1 MRPPFRSLS
10 HAWLVIPLCACVFLA
25 WTDYERARRV
35 ESVTRTDAEDAIVD
49 ATSPTGYAGGKRWL
63 IVPERNN
70 RSYQWIAETQHML
83 ARGEWRVRHVD
94 YDNAPYG
101 REVHSASPY
110 RWWLGL
116 VAWCDHAVSGRPLGL
131 SVERAAV
138 WADPILHLLLVLGA
152 TLFAAR
158 SFGPFPAALLAVG
171 LVTLFPLA
179 GSFLPGAPD
188 DHGLAWACGFW
199 SVLFLVAGA
208 AGSHFPSTNPAG
220 QNRRARRCYVLA
232 GFAGGVS
239 LWINAVQQ
247 TAVLTGL
254 AVGGVLAAWITSR
267 ARAGK
272 PGPAGADE
280 TSPWRIWALSGAITS
295 LAAYLVEYYPA
306 HLETRLEANHPL
318 YALAWLGLGELL
330 TQTER
335 WFAQRKFAC
344 TRGQAAWLVVAIASL
359 AALPI
364 ALWLA
369 KTRPLLTL
377 DPLAARLS
385 GLPDGAV
392 AKNFAVWIVR
402 DGLTGA
408 VAATGLPLLLVGT
421 GLWQLVRRGTGA
433 DARAALAIAAG
444 PVLLTLVIACSQLR
458 WWNLFDG
465 MLLALLMA
473 SLAGSRPSRG
483 THLRVG
489 GGGWRGAP
497 GSASLRPA
505 LLPEKS
511 PTTGRWAPSRGT
523 WAGLAAVVFLPGL
536 LPLWPLPAGDKQ
548 IAFTP
553 LEARGLIER
562 ALAHWIA
569 DRAEPGR
576 AVVLGPPDKTTSWS
590 FHGGLRGIGSAN
602 RENRDGLAATVAIIT
617 AGNADEAQALLN
629 QRGITHLVLPSWDTD
644 LDEFARWSLKNP
656 NDGFLMAVH
665 NWALPPWLRPLPYR
679 LPVVPGLEGQSVA
692 VFQVTDDSNRAAAS
706 SRLAEYFLESDRLEL
721 AVAMIPGLQRYPTDL
736 GALVALAQVEKAR
749 GDAERFDKTLATL
762 LSSLAGG
769 FDRALAWDRRVSLAV
784 VLAQGGHPAQAR
796 EQTRRCLEALD
807 EARLRAMTTASL
819 FRLQVLGK
827 SFDLPIA
834 DPQLRALAV
843 RLLPAELRGRVE
855 GK

>member
-1 MRPPFRSLS
+1 MRSSFRFLS

-25 WTDYERARRV
+25 WTNYERARRV
-35 ESVTRTDAEDAIVD
+35 EAVIRTNAEDAIVD

-70 RSYQWIAETQHML
+70 RSYQWIAETQQML

-94 YDNAPYG
+94 YDNAPHG
-101 REVHSASPY
+101 REVHAASPY

-116 VAWCDHAVSGRPLGL
+116 VAWCDHAISGRPLGL
-131 SVERAAV
+131 SVERAAL
-138 WADPILHLLLVLGA
+138 WADPLLHLLLVLVA

-158 SFGPFPAALLAVG
+158 SFGPFPASLLALG

-199 SVLFLVAGA
+199 CVLFLVAGA
-208 AGSHFPSTNPAG
+208 AGSPFLSTNPAG
-220 QNRRARRCYVLA
+220 QQRRARRCYVLA

-239 LWINAVQQ
+239 LWINAAQQ
-247 TAVLTGL
+247 TAVLAGL
-254 AVGGVLAAWITSR
+254 ALGGILAAWIASR

-306 HLETRLEANHPL
+306 HMETRLEANHPL
-318 YALAWLGLGELL
+318 YALAWIGLGELL

-344 TRGQAAWLVVAIASL
+344 TRGQAAWLVVGIAAL

-364 ALWLA
+364 TLWLA
-369 KTRPLLTL
+369 KTQFF
-377 DPLAARLS
+377 DPLATRLS

-392 AKNFAVWIVR
+392 AGNFAKWIVR

-408 VAATGLPLLLVGT
+408 VAATCLPLLLVGT
-421 GLWQLVRRGTGA
+421 GLWQLVRRRTGA
-433 DARAALAIAAG
+433 AARAALAIAAG
-444 PVLLTLVIACSQLR
+444 PVLLTLALACSQLR

-473 SLAGSRPSRG
+473 TLAGSRPSRG
-483 THLRVG
+483 
-489 GGGWRGAP
+489 
-497 GSASLRPA
+497 SASLRLAPAGHSPA

-511 PTTGRWAPSRGT
+511 PTIGRGAPSRGT

-536 LPLWPLPAGDKQ
+536 LPLWPLPAEEKQ

-553 LEARGLIER
+553 LEAQGLIER

-576 AVVLGPPDKTTSWS
+576 AVILGPPDKTTSWA
-590 FHGGLRGIGSAN
+590 FHGGSRGIGSAN
-602 RENRDGLAATVAIIT
+602 WENQAGLAATVAIIT
-617 AGNADEAQALLN
+617 AGNVNQAQTLLN

-644 LDEFARWSLKNP
+644 LDEFLRWSLKNP
-656 NDGFLMAVH
+656 DDGFLTAMH
-665 NWALPPWLRPLPYR
+665 NWGLPPWLRPLPYR
-679 LPVVPGLEGQSVA
+679 LPPVPGLEGQSVA
-692 VFQVTDDSNRAAAS
+692 VFQITEEHNRAAAA
-706 SRLAEYFLESDRLEL
+706 SRMAEYFLESDRLEL
-721 AVAMIPGLQRYPTDL
+721 AVAMIPGLQRYLTDL

-762 LSSLAGG
+762 LSGLAGG

-784 VLAQGGHPAQAR
+784 VLAQSGHPAQAR

-807 EARLRAMTTASL
+807 ETRLRGLTTTSL
-819 FRLQVLGK
+819 YRLQVLSK
-827 SFDLPIA
+827 SFDLPIT
-834 DPQLRALAV
+834 DPRLRALAV
-843 RLLPAELRGRVE
+843 RLLPAELRGRAQ
-855 GK
+855 